1 MVGKAATALLVAQ
14 TLLRPTSPQEGPPL
28 PGSWDVS
35 WPGFINRA
43 ITRLRE
49 EPPWETIPKYGL
61 RGELKKEFEVVT
73 GQNL

>member
-1 MVGKAATALLVAQ
+1 M
-14 TLLRPTSPQEGPPL
+14 

-35 WPGFINRA
+35 WPGFFNRA

-61 RGELKKEFEVVT
+61 RAELKKEFEVVT
-73 GQNL
+73 GQKL